1 MDDEQILDLYF
12 ARDEQAVAETD
23 RKYGGYC
30 ITAHIPPGKPENNAT
45 GPDVVAFWTAICYN
59 SQKRGEKVSL

>member
-30 ITAHIPPGKPENNAT
+30 CHVLRWQIPK
-45 GPDVVAFWTAICYN
+45 AIDRLLQSEYIIGSIN
-59 SQKRGEKVSL
+59 RIIA